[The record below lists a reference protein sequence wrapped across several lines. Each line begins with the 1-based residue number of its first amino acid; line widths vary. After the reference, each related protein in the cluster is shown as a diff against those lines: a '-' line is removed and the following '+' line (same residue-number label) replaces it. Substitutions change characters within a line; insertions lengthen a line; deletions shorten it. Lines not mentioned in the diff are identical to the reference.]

1 MNFQDAAPVGHHSNM
16 LLGSDAIAH
25 GVKVC
30 RPDVIAAYPI
40 TPQTHIVETLSKMV
54 DSGEL
59 NSQYV
64 KVESEMSAIAAC
76 YGAVA
81 AGSRAFTATSSHGL
95 ALMHEMLHWVAG
107 SRFPMVMVNAN
118 RALGAP
124 WNIWTDQGDSMSQ
137 RDTGWLQLYCET
149 GQEALDS
156 IVLATWLSEQIM
168 LPVMVNIDG
177 FILSHTME
185 QLFIPDQELVDRFL
199 PPYRAPYSLD
209 PDDPHSFGAAA
220 TPDNFYN
227 LKKSLAKTMKNVPKV
242 ISQGFER
249 FEELFQRSYRPVE
262 TEHLEDAEVVI
273 LTSGALAGTT
283 RVAVQEMRRQGQRVG
298 LVKLRLFRP
307 FPQTELLDLLA
318 DVPAILVFNRAVS
331 FGAGGTVSQEL
342 RAAMYHLEQ
351 RPRIFD
357 LVISLGGKEVFP
369 DTIKDI
375 VKNMGDLSEVNSNWF

>member
-199 PPYRAPYSLD
+199 PPYKAPYSLD

>member
-199 PPYRAPYSLD
+199 PPYKAPYSLD

-249 FEELFQRSYRPVE
+249 FEELFQRSYSPVE

-318 DVPAILVFNRAVS
+318 DAPAILVFNRAVS

>member
-199 PPYRAPYSLD
+199 PPYKAPYSLD

-249 FEELFQRSYRPVE
+249 FEELFQRSYSPVE

-273 LTSGALAGTT
+273 LTSGALTGTT
-283 RVAVQEMRRQGQRVG
+283 RVAVQEMRRQGQKVG

-351 RPRIFD
+351 RPRIYD

-369 DTIKDI
+369 DTVKDI
-375 VKNMGDLSEVNSNWF
+375 VKNMGELSDVNSNWF

>member
-249 FEELFQRSYRPVE
+249 FEELFQRSYSPVE

>member
-156 IVLATWLSEQIM
+156 IILATWLSEQIM

-199 PPYRAPYSLD
+199 PPYKAPYSLD

-249 FEELFQRSYRPVE
+249 FEELFQRSYSPVE

-273 LTSGALAGTT
+273 LTSGALTGTT

-351 RPRIFD
+351 RPRIYD

-369 DTIKDI
+369 DTVKDI
-375 VKNMGDLSEVNSNWF
+375 VKNMGELSDVNSNWF